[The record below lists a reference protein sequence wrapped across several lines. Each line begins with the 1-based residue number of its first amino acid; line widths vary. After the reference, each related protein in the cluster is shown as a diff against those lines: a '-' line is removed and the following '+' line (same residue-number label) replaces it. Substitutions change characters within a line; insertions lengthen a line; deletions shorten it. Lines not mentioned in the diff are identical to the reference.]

1 MLHGPSS
8 RAAPETVVRVTFKL
22 PAVFARRRCLFGHLQ
37 RLEDE
42 HGGALVV
49 APRSRSMRPA

>member
-1 MLHGPSS
+1 
-8 RAAPETVVRVTFKL
+8 VRVTFKL

-49 APRSRSMRPA
+49 APRSRSMRPAWPSSSSPARCARS